1 MELPLFSCSLKES
14 SGDKDGT
21 NSLTEYGIM
30 EEKEERG
37 LKYG

>member
-1 MELPLFSCSLKES
+1 MELSLFSCSLKES

-30 EEKEERG
+30 EERKERG